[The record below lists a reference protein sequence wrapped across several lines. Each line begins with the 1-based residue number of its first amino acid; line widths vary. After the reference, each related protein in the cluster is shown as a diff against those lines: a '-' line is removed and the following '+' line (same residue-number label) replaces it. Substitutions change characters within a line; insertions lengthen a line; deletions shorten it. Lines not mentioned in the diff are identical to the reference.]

1 MKFTTILS
9 LTSLLSLGNSVA
21 IRMSRNPSSSLL
33 TRQDPAWSFGVYQ
46 SSKRCTGARDTYS
59 GDGTQ
64 ECTQGIRNGS
74 FGSYTTGEISDKC
87 SVYIYNNDN
96 CDDGGIID
104 ILTSTDP
111 EGYLQPQLKVTGVAS
126 FRAQCG

>member
-9 LTSLLSLGNSVA
+9 ITSFLGLSQSVA
-21 IRMSRNPSSSLL
+21 IHMSRSPSSSLS
-33 TRQDPAWSFGVYQ
+33 TRQDPAWSFSVYQ
-46 SSKRCTGARDTYS
+46 SSERCTGARDTYS

-64 ECTQGIRNGS
+64 ECTKGIRNGS

-104 ILTSTDP
+104 ILTSADP
-111 EGYLQPQLKVTGVAS
+111 EGCLQPQLEVTGVAS

>member
-1 MKFTTILS
+1 MKFTTIFALAPLLGPGQSAAISPKSPSS
-9 LTSLLSLGNSVA
+9 LTS
-21 IRMSRNPSSSLL
+21 RD
-33 TRQDPAWSFGVYQ
+33 DPAWSFSVYQ
-46 SSKRCTGARDTYS
+46 SSIRCTGARDTYS

-64 ECTQGIRNGS
+64 GCTKGIRNGS
-74 FGSYTTGEISDKC
+74 FGSYTTGKIKDKC

-104 ILTSTDP
+104 ILTSADP
-111 EGYLQPQLKVTGVAS
+111 EGCLQPQLEVTGVAS

>member
-9 LTSLLSLGNSVA
+9 ITSLLGLSQSAA
-21 IRMSRNPSSSLL
+21 IHMSRNPSTSLS
-33 TRQDPAWSFGVYQ
+33 TRQDPAWSFSVYQ
-46 SSKRCTGARDTYS
+46 SSERCTGARDTYS

-104 ILTSTDP
+104 ILTSADP
-111 EGYLQPQLKVTGVAS
+111 EGCLQPQLEVTGVAS